1 MFKNFENF
9 EYPWGV
15 EANMVLL
22 LGIMNV
28 VQILFTVKQLFV
40 SAPTPVTRT
49 AATQSLVM
57 STVVI
62 QTLARGIA
70 ATQIWQ

>member
-40 SAPTPVTRT
+40 SAPTLFVS
-49 AATQSLVM
+49 AL
-57 STVVI
+57 
-62 QTLARGIA
+62 
-70 ATQIWQ
+70 